1 MGLFSIF
8 GSTSSNSEETK
19 RASEIRTGA
28 VAPSRAE
35 RQRCWAAR
43 DAYFACLDKAGIVD
57 ALKEDGAA
65 AAAKACGQESAEFD
79 KDCAAQ
85 WVTYFKKWRVQDI
98 QKKARLRELEAQGA
112 NRMDVQ
118 TDFAPRRS

>member
-85 WVTYFKKWRVQDI
+85 WVSPFPPFIYSLVVGGCRGVGRVWEV
-98 QKKARLRELEAQGA
+98 ALRRAAL
-112 NRMDVQ
+112 
-118 TDFAPRRS
+118 TWY